1 MRILVVSQQFWPEN
15 FRINDLTAELVKR
28 GHEVTVL
35 TGVPNYPEGKVFEQ
49 YRMTP
54 ERYAQYEG
62 VKIVRVPI
70 IVRGTRKFSLMLNYV
85 SYALSASLLGPYKLR
100 HQKFDVIFTYE
111 PSPVTVGIPAAVLR
125 RIKRAPMAFW
135 VLDLWPETL
144 SAVGAVRS
152 PMILKMVG
160 LLVKAIYKNCDLIL
174 AQSKSFVSQI
184 RRYAGADSRVEYFPS
199 WSEVEFEA
207 GEVLAATEVKV
218 VPKTFN
224 VMFAGNIGVAQDFPS
239 ILTAVQNLKQQSYIK
254 WHIVGDGRMGQ
265 WVNSFVQEH
274 GLQENIALYGR
285 YPLERMPSFFK
296 HADAL
301 LVSLKDDPIFAMT
314 IPGKLQT
321 YLSAGIPVI
330 AMLNGEGADLIKSSG
345 AGLTCAAGDADGLTR
360 AILHMAEMPETAR
373 RAMGERGKEVMARE
387 FDRTRLINALE
398 LWLSDMCLRTPE
410 R

>member
-239 ILTAVQNLKQQSYIK
+239 ILTAVQNLKQQSHIK

>member
-49 YRMTP
+49 YRTAP

-62 VKIVRVPI
+62 VNIVRVPI
-70 IVRGTRKFSLMLNYV
+70 VVRGTRKFSLMLNYI

-125 RIKRAPMAFW
+125 KIKRAPMAFW
-135 VLDLWPETL
+135 VLDLWPDTL

-152 PMILKMVG
+152 PMLLKMVG
-160 LLVKAIYKNCDLIL
+160 LLVTAIYKNCDLIL

-184 RRYAGADSRVEYFPS
+184 QKYAGADSRVEYFPS

-207 GEVLAATEVKV
+207 EEVLAATEVKV

-224 VMFAGNIGVAQDFPS
+224 VMFAGNIGAAQDFPS
-239 ILTAVQNLKQQSYIK
+239 ILTAVQNLKQHSHIK

-330 AMLNGEGADLIKSSG
+330 AMLNGEGADLIKNSG

-360 AILHMAEMPETAR
+360 AVLHMAEMPETAR
-373 RAMGERGKEVMARE
+373 RVMGERGKEVMARE

-398 LWLSDMCLRTPE
+398 LWLSDMRLRPPVQ
-410 R
+410 

>member
-1 MRILVVSQQFWPEN
+1 
-15 FRINDLTAELVKR
+15 
-28 GHEVTVL
+28 
-35 TGVPNYPEGKVFEQ
+35 
-49 YRMTP
+49 
-54 ERYAQYEG
+54 
-62 VKIVRVPI
+62 
-70 IVRGTRKFSLMLNYV
+70 
-85 SYALSASLLGPYKLR
+85 
-100 HQKFDVIFTYE
+100 
-111 PSPVTVGIPAAVLR
+111 
-125 RIKRAPMAFW
+125 MAFW

-239 ILTAVQNLKQQSYIK
+239 ILTAVQNLKQQSHIK

>member
-49 YRMTP
+49 YRMAP

-62 VKIVRVPI
+62 VNIVRVPI
-70 IVRGTRKFSLMLNYV
+70 VVRGTRKFFLILNYI

-125 RIKRAPMAFW
+125 RIKRAPMVFW

-184 RRYAGADSRVEYFPS
+184 RKYAGADSRVEYFPS

-207 GEVLAATEVKV
+207 EEVLAATEVKV

-224 VMFAGNIGVAQDFPS
+224 VMFAGNIGAAQDFPS
-239 ILTAVQNLKQQSYIK
+239 ILAAVQNLKQHSHIK

-360 AILHMAEMPETAR
+360 AVLHMAEMPETAR
-373 RAMGERGKEVMARE
+373 RLMGERGKEVMARE

-398 LWLSDMCLRTPE
+398 LWLSDMRLRPPAQ
-410 R
+410 